1 MNALNTLRFLQ
12 DNSFDLNID
21 LIDIENQADI
31 NTREKFG
38 VNEPVHKWDGY
49 YIGDA
54 DEEALNEIAKKHNLE
69 DYDELFFEMDSE
81 FENEFERLA
90 SEKLESLDNFT
101 LEVEKTESDY
111 PYDVANYIIYT
122 NNREHAIE
130 EFGDFE
136 LVEEYTS
143 YEGLYRFKKNR

>member
-12 DNSFDLNID
+12 DNSFDID
-21 LIDIENQADI
+21 LIDLENQADI

-38 VNEPVHKWDGY
+38 VNEPVNKWDGY

-69 DYDELFFEMDSE
+69 DYDELFTEMDSE

-130 EFGDFE
+130 EFEDFE
-136 LVEEYTS
+136 LVEEHTS
-143 YEGLYRFKKNR
+143 YEGLYRFKKTDK

>member
-1 MNALNTLRFLQ
+1 MNAFNTLRFLQ
-12 DNSFDLNID
+12 DNSFDID
-21 LIDIENQADI
+21 LIDLVNQADI

-38 VNEPVHKWDGY
+38 VNEPIHKWDGY

-69 DYDELFFEMDSE
+69 DYDELFFEMDRE
-81 FENEFERLA
+81 FENELERLA

-101 LEVEKTESDY
+101 LVVEKTESDY